1 MSFWITPVQQE
12 HRFIPNV
19 YHIYAGYPGHLHC
32 KGLAP
37 LNFIEHST
45 ESPCRPRSRNPHRE
59 AIQLRRNDKSVVRSW
74 YTCGHKIHA
83 PTYIGELVKEWG
95 EQRRNKVEQLRYFL
109 VGSHL
114 EKTTIKND
122 KWFKWN
128 MIKCTQTS
136 SIFKWF
142 QKTPT
147 CFHHMFSPQSDLK
160 CRACVNGFS
169 LPSIRVDPL
178 GVDTIP
184 RCRAKAWPISL
195 ATIMYQQSKAT
206 MQSVWP
212 LKKVVKLSAPAG
224 YRYLEISSYREIWIP
239 EICKDLSPLQTRS
252 PKDLPTTESNSVKEC
267 AEERLHVKASSTV
280 ASVTAGSRKFISPIP
295 MNTACINMVKSNRAI
310 VWNVPKSPK
319 CPGATQKN
327 CASLPC
333 DLGGYHM
340 GGNGCMLQ
348 QFPPFF
354 WVFLILMG
362 MTVWQIYPTTI
373 DPTYLL
379 LHLLHHATP
388 RTTTWRHSQ
397 KQQATTKATN

>member
-1 MSFWITPVQQE
+1 MYS
-12 HRFIPNV
+12 N
-19 YHIYAGYPGHLHC
+19 
-32 KGLAP
+32 
-37 LNFIEHST
+37 
-45 ESPCRPRSRNPHRE
+45 
-59 AIQLRRNDKSVVRSW
+59 IQYFQVISKNTNMFSW
-74 YTCGHKIHA
+74 Y
-83 PTYIGELVKEWG
+83 V
-95 EQRRNKVEQLRYFL
+95 F
-109 VGSHL
+109 
-114 EKTTIKND
+114 TT
-122 KWFKWN
+122 
-128 MIKCTQTS
+128 T
-136 SIFKWF
+136 
-142 QKTPT
+142 
-147 CFHHMFSPQSDLK
+147 SDLK

-178 GVDTIP
+178 GVDMIP
-184 RCRAKAWPISL
+184 RCSAKAWPISL

-333 DLGGYHM
+333 DLGGVSHGWQWVYVATI
-340 GGNGCMLQ
+340 
-348 QFPPFF
+348 PPFF
-354 WVFLILMG
+354 LE
-362 MTVWQIYPTTI
+362 Y
-373 DPTYLL
+373 
-379 LHLLHHATP
+379 
-388 RTTTWRHSQ
+388 S
-397 KQQATTKATN
+397 